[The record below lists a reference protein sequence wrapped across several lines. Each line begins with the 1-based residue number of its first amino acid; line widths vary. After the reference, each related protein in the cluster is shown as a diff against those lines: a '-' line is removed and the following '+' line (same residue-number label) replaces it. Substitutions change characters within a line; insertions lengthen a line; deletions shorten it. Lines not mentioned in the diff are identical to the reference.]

1 MCATASP
8 SMFSNRAF
16 RMSYRQQ
23 ARGNPTSFSRCI
35 KSQVQLQKSAVEG
48 MNSETISWALNL
60 QFTLSRNY
68 PRQLLSSILLRWSAF
83 HKNFGGVGLWCGFRL
98 SKYSISKAAAVTVS
112 ASSIGQAGKR
122 FLSQPREAQLVQY
135 GSVWVGR

>member
-60 QFTLSRNY
+60 QFTLSRNSVATI
-68 PRQLLSSILLRWSAF
+68 PGSCF
-83 HKNFGGVGLWCGFRL
+83 HQSCCAGRL
-98 SKYSISKAAAVTVS
+98 STKTLGVLGSGVDSDLVNTP
-112 ASSIGQAGKR
+112 
-122 FLSQPREAQLVQY
+122 SQRLLQ
-135 GSVWVGR
+135 